1 MSTFDTAIEKN
12 FEDTDD
18 GVKNSYHT
26 GDKTCD
32 PN

>member
-1 MSTFDTAIEKN
+1 MPTFDTAIEKN
-12 FEDTDD
+12 FEDMPTMAS
-18 GVKNSYHT
+18 KTYRT